1 MKERESQGQ
10 AGPGRQMSASCHQC
24 SDEGVTVLSR
34 SSPPS
39 WPCLLPLYPSHSLAH
54 TFPSWLPVSS
64 PRSREWPFDGCTPA
78 FLLSSTLHLFLQK
91 QHIQVSPAPSSLLK
105 DENKETGV
113 GDGRSKNWQKTLKE
127 NEFDRF
133 VQFWIPVFLFPTS
146 VRKAKTL
153 PPRWLKSLRPL
164 SAKRRDTHCFSP
176 NYQRKVRT
184 GHTSLSPNYWW
195 EINLMLGAFKWVG

>member
-1 MKERESQGQ
+1 MLWWR
-10 AGPGRQMSASCHQC
+10 
-24 SDEGVTVLSR
+24 SDSFEQIV
-34 SSPPS
+34 PPTPR
-39 WPCLLPLYPSHSLAH
+39 PCLPPLYPSHSLAH

-78 FLLSSTLHLFLQK
+78 FLLSSTLCLFLQK
-91 QHIQVSPAPSSLLK
+91 QHVQVSPAPSSLLK

-113 GDGRSKNWQKTLKE
+113 GEGRSKNWQKTLKE

-133 VQFWIPVFLFPTS
+133 VQFWNPVFLFPKS

-164 SAKRRDTHCFSP
+164 SAKRGDTHCFSP
-176 NYQRKVRT
+176 NYQRKVHTGRT
-184 GHTSLSPNYWW
+184 ETHIIISKLLVGNQINAGGFQMEGKKRKNKKNQKPKNRMSP
-195 EINLMLGAFKWVG
+195 E